1 MKNLI
6 AALQKQKNL
15 LEELRDVLKKE
26 TGELSEVHLEA
37 MTETNARKEELADVV
52 KSHAA
57 VLRSAIQDVAT
68 HEGLSPTATLG
79 ELATSLKKKGNRDI
93 AEIHEELNTLADQTK
108 ELLTLNREIAERFAA
123 SLGDTLNFIARI
135 INQTSTYGASGS
147 YQHRP
152 AGAVMINR
160 EA

>member
-26 TGELSEVHLEA
+26 TGELSEVHLDA
-37 MTETNARKEELADVV
+37 MAETNARKEEIADVV
-52 KSHAA
+52 KSHAT
-57 VLRSAIQDVAT
+57 VLRSAIQEVAT
-68 HEGLSPTATLG
+68 LEGLSPKATLG
-79 ELATSLKKKGNRDI
+79 ELATSLKKKGNREI
-93 AEIHEELNTLADQTK
+93 AQFHDDLNVLADQTR
-108 ELLTLNREIAERFAA
+108 ELLTLNREIAERFAL

-147 YQHRP
+147 YLHRP